1 MSEELAPDPTL
12 EEIYTWIE
20 QIQFSKPKKNLARDF
35 SDGGNNNKNEKNFI
49 RSQFFLLLFLFFFF
63 LIGFN
68 VKTFFLLPS
77 LSPPID
83 IQSIQFLWLNC

>member
-35 SDGGNNNKNEKNFI
+35 SDGGNNNKMKRISFVH
-49 RSQFFLLLFLFFFF
+49 SFFYYYFCFFFF
-63 LIGFN
+63 
-68 VKTFFLLPS
+68 S
-77 LSPPID
+77 
-83 IQSIQFLWLNC
+83 